1 MHALFTERLVESW
14 YSLQIQVAN
23 NVLYC
28 KTGLEMK
35 RILSYQECISLRNPK
50 KLITSVESSNVNEVF
65 IFIAC
70 RISKSQLVH
79 IQETTILYRFLP
91 FITNICHQATM

>member
-1 MHALFTERLVESW
+1 MHALFTERLVESC

-50 KLITSVESSNVNEVF
+50 KLITSVKVQMLTKGLFLLHVESQNHNPYTF
-65 IFIAC
+65 KKQPCYIDGCLLYF
-70 RISKSQLVH
+70 L
-79 IQETTILYRFLP
+79 ET
-91 FITNICHQATM
+91 M

>member
-1 MHALFTERLVESW
+1 MWFAYIAMTVEMRMHALFTKRLVESW

-35 RILSYQECISLRNPK
+35 RILSYQESISLRNPK

-70 RISKSQLVH
+70 RISKSQLCTHSRNNH
-79 IQETTILYRFLP
+79 II
-91 FITNICHQATM
+91 